1 MTVQKKQAF
10 GRILR
15 HRLDAAKLFPNLGEK
30 GKDFTELYPGGA
42 RDQIGACPSCR
53 KNQIISCDK
62 IISDRL
68 SPSQIRFYYLSL

>member
-30 GKDFTELYPGGA
+30 GKDFTDYIQGAPVTKSELA
-42 RDQIGACPSCR
+42 HRCCSC
-53 KNQIISCDK
+53 
-62 IISDRL
+62 
-68 SPSQIRFYYLSL
+68 

>member
-30 GKDFTELYPGGA
+30 GKDFTDYIQGAPVTKSELA
-42 RDQIGACPSCR
+42 RHAE
-53 KNQIISCDK
+53 
-62 IISDRL
+62 RL
-68 SPSQIRFYYLSL
+68 R

>member
-30 GKDFTELYPGGA
+30 GKDFTDYIQGA
-42 RDQIGACPSCR
+42 PVTNRNSPVMQ
-53 KNQIISCDK
+53 KE
-62 IISDRL
+62 SD
-68 SPSQIRFYYLSL
+68 YLL

>member
-30 GKDFTELYPGGA
+30 GKDFTDYIQGAPVTKSELA
-42 RDQIGACPSCR
+42 R

-68 SPSQIRFYYLSL
+68 SPSQVRFYYLSL

>member
-30 GKDFTELYPGGA
+30 EKISL
-42 RDQIGACPSCR
+42 
-53 KNQIISCDK
+53 IIS
-62 IISDRL
+62 RGR
-68 SPSQIRFYYLSL
+68 P

>member
-30 GKDFTELYPGGA
+30 GKDL
-42 RDQIGACPSCR
+42 
-53 KNQIISCDK
+53 IIS
-62 IISDRL
+62 RGR
-68 SPSQIRFYYLSL
+68 P

>member
-30 GKDFTELYPGGA
+30 GKDFTDYIQGAPVTKSELA
-42 RDQIGACPSCR
+42 RHAE
-53 KNQIISCDK
+53 K
-62 IISDRL
+62 SD
-68 SPSQIRFYYLSL
+68 YLL

>member
-15 HRLDAAKLFPNLGEK
+15 HRLDAAKLFP
-30 GKDFTELYPGGA
+30 
-42 RDQIGACPSCR
+42 
-53 KNQIISCDK
+53 NQIISCDK